1 MSPSIALFRSA
12 ALASL
17 AAVCGAQE
25 PKVTAY
31 PEQDILSP
39 FRHPADVYAPPD
51 ELFRLLRQMQAIA
64 DAPGAKKDFDANGR
78 EVVDDDNWRAARA
91 AVQTLGVDAA
101 YLAQVMRLHK
111 NAGERATAFYGAFF
125 CDNVEHVMNLIA
137 HIPGEPERRTRT
149 LAMPRAIA
157 YLHAHLG
164 KRFGD
169 LGAEA
174 KQAVVAALPE
184 PGSPAAKAAG
194 ITRAPRDDDELYSLR
209 LVPFFQ
215 LLDLD
220 DKIDQAQ
227 GLWFLKEVFL
237 IRRDLARTWLEP
249 SLPRLRQLLASTDP
263 TVRDEA
269 IGLFAAIG
277 PEDLP
282 PAPLEDAVALQAWAG
297 RASRF
302 LFPPIRNLNDAV
314 VQIQPSPEREAL
326 LAAGVRALATSA
338 IGDAFTGRRKDGQ
351 YYHGFR
357 VATVPDE
364 LQALAIPAGAVI
376 TTVNGVGVT
385 DAASLLAA
393 VQRQLEVLKHPR
405 RLFVEYVRDDA
416 AHVVEYRLQ

>member
-1 MSPSIALFRSA
+1 MPCPIALLRSA
-12 ALASL
+12 TLATL

-25 PKVTAY
+25 PTVTAY
-31 PEQDILSP
+31 PERDILSP
-39 FRHPADVYAPPD
+39 FRNPADVYAPPD

-64 DAPGAKKDFDANGR
+64 DAPGAKTDFDANGR
-78 EVVDDDNWRAARA
+78 EVVDDENWRAARA
-91 AVQTLGVDAA
+91 AMQAIGVDAA

-125 CDNVEHVMNLIA
+125 CDNVDHVLNLIA
-137 HIPGEPERRTRT
+137 HIPGEPERRTRA

-164 KRFGD
+164 RRFGD
-169 LGAEA
+169 LGDEA
-174 KQAVVAALPE
+174 KKALIAALPE

-194 ITRAPRDDDELYSLR
+194 VTRAPRDEDQLYSLR

-220 DKIDQAQ
+220 DKVDQAQ

-237 IRRDLARTWLEP
+237 LRQDLALTSLEP
-249 SLPRLRQLLASTDP
+249 ALPRLRQLLASTDP

-269 IGLFAAIG
+269 VGLFAAVG
-277 PEDLP
+277 PKHLP
-282 PAPLEDAVALQAWAG
+282 PAPIDDAAALQAWAG
-297 RASRF
+297 QASKA
-302 LFPPIRNLNDAV
+302 LFPPIRNLNDAI

-326 LAAGVRALATSA
+326 VAAGVRALATSA
-338 IGDAFTGRRKDGQ
+338 IGDAFAGRRKDGQ
-351 YYHGFR
+351 YYRGFR
-357 VATVPDE
+357 IATVPDE
-364 LQALAIPAGAVI
+364 LEVLAIPAGAVI

-385 DAASLLAA
+385 DAASLLAV
-393 VQRQLEVLKHPR
+393 VQQQLEVLQHPR

-416 AHVVEYRLQ
+416 AHAVEYRLQ